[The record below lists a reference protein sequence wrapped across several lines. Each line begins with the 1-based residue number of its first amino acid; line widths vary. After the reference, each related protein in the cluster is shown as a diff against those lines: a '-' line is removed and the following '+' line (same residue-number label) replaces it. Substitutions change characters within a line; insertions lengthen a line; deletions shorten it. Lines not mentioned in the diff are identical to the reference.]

1 MILVA
6 ELMRL
11 GTGCMAGLLICLCF
25 ECRRVLAIKFDIGDL
40 NIGLLFQSNGNH
52 IRFFGI

>member
-1 MILVA
+1 
-6 ELMRL
+6 
-11 GTGCMAGLLICLCF
+11 MAGLLICLCF